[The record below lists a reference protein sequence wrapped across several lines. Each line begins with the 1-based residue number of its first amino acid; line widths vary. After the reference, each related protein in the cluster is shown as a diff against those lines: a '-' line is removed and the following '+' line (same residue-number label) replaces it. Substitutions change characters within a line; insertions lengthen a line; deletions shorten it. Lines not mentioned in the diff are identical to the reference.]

1 MVIAASRAGLKSG
14 CGSDGARGAHEKG
27 RRRTMGKFI
36 SIIKTVLAGGLA
48 LFIFRWIVYFFNLD
62 MKLSA
67 ALYNPLQKIYD
78 MRKRDKRL

>member
-1 MVIAASRAGLKSG
+1 
-14 CGSDGARGAHEKG
+14 
-27 RRRTMGKFI
+27 MGKFI
-36 SIIKTVLAGGLA
+36 SIIKTLLAVALA
-48 LFIFRWIVYFFNLD
+48 LFILSWIVYFFNLD